1 MPPLEGIVARE
12 ERRASIRPRLHLRHL
27 HFHRNTRIAGSGEVA
42 MDARFREFL
51 ARELEQIKAQGLWKE
66 EWPIL
71 GAQGPEIRVAGRD
84 RPVLNFCAN
93 NYLGLS
99 SHPELLAAAHRT
111 LDEWGYGMSSVRF
124 ICGTQALH
132 RELEERVAAFLGFE
146 DAVLYA
152 ACFDA
157 NGGVF
162 EPLLGADD
170 AILTDKLNHASII
183 DGVRLCKARRYLYE
197 HLDLG
202 DLEAKLREAQ
212 GARFRMIV
220 TDGVFSMDGDVA
232 PLGEICDLADVHR
245 ALVLVDD
252 SHATGFMGR
261 TGRGTPEHCG
271 VAGRVDLLTTTFG
284 KALGG
289 AMGGCIAGRRETVDL
304 LRQRSRPYLFS
315 NSLAPV
321 VAGATLRALALLAS
335 TTELRDRLESNTMLF
350 RARMT
355 AAGFEIRPGVHPIV
369 PILFSRF
376 TPEDAPLAQRFA
388 RALLDEGI
396 YVKGFF
402 FPVVPRGQS
411 RIRVQL
417 SAAHTKDHIERAV
430 AAFTK
435 VGRALNVLAA

>member
-1 MPPLEGIVARE
+1 
-12 ERRASIRPRLHLRHL
+12 
-27 HFHRNTRIAGSGEVA
+27 
-42 MDARFREFL
+42 MDPSFGEFL
-51 ARELEQIKAQGLWKE
+51 KGELSTIRAQGLYKE

-71 GAQGPEIRVAGRD
+71 GHQGPEIRVEGRD
-84 RPVLNFCAN
+84 GPVLNFCAN

-99 SHPELLAAAHRT
+99 GDPQLLQAAHRA
-111 LDEWGYGMSSVRF
+111 LDQWGYGLSSVRF

-132 RELEERVAAFLGFE
+132 TELEKRVAAFLGME
-146 DAVLYA
+146 AAILYV

-162 EPLLGADD
+162 EPLLGPDD

-183 DGVRLCKARRYLYE
+183 DGVRLCKARRFVYE
-197 HLDLG
+197 HADLA
-202 DLEAKLREAQ
+202 DLEAKLKEAAT
-212 GARFRMIV
+212 ARFRMIV
-220 TDGVFSMDGDVA
+220 TDGVFSMDGDIA
-232 PLGEICDLADVHR
+232 PLPEICDLADR
-245 ALVLVDD
+245 YKALVLVDD

-271 VAGRVDLLTTTFG
+271 VAGRVDILTTTFG

-289 AMGGCIAGRRETVDL
+289 ASGGAIAARQETVDL

-315 NSLAPV
+315 NTLAPV
-321 VAGATLRALALLAS
+321 VAGATLEALDRLS
-335 TTELRDRLESNTMLF
+335 QTTELRDLLERNTMSF
-350 RARMT
+350 REKMT

-369 PILFSRF
+369 PIMFRHF
-376 TPEDAPLAQRFA
+376 APDDAPLAQRFA

-402 FPVVPRGQS
+402 FPVVPRGLS

-417 SAAHTKDHIERAV
+417 SAAHTPEHVERAV

-435 VGRALNVLAA
+435 VGRALGVLAS

>member
-1 MPPLEGIVARE
+1 MDPRFGEFLEGELKQIRE
-12 ERRASIRPRLHLRHL
+12 
-27 HFHRNTRIAGSGEVA
+27 
-42 MDARFREFL
+42 
-51 ARELEQIKAQGLWKE
+51 QGLYKE

-71 GAQGPEIRVAGRD
+71 GPQGPEIRVEGRD

-99 SHPELLAAAHRT
+99 GHPELLAAAHRS
-111 LDEWGYGMSSVRF
+111 LDEWGYGLSSVRF

-132 RELEERVAAFLGFE
+132 LELEKRIASFLGME
-146 DAVLYA
+146 DALLFA

-183 DGVRLCKARRYLYE
+183 DGVRLCKAKRFVYE
-197 HLDLG
+197 HMDLA
-202 DLEAKLREAQ
+202 DLEAKLQQAQ
-212 GARFRMIV
+212 EARFRMIV
-220 TDGVFSMDGDVA
+220 TDGVFSMDGDIA
-232 PLGEICDLADVHR
+232 PLQAICELADRYH
-245 ALVLVDD
+245 ALLLVDD

-261 TGRGTPEHCG
+261 SGRGTPEHCG
-271 VAGRVDLLTTTFG
+271 VQGRVDVLTTTFG

-289 AMGGCIAGRRETVDL
+289 AAGGCIAGRRETIAL

-315 NSLAPV
+315 NTLPPV
-321 VAGATLRALALLAS
+321 VAGATLRALELLS
-335 TTELRDRLESNTMLF
+335 QTTELRDRLAASTLSF
-350 RARMT
+350 RERMT
-355 AAGFEIRPGVHPIV
+355 AAGFEIRPGIHPIV

-388 RALLDEGI
+388 RAVLDEGI

-411 RIRVQL
+411 RIRVQI
-417 SAAHTKDHIERAV
+417 SASHTPAHLDRAV
-430 AAFTK
+430 EAFTK
-435 VGRALNVLAA
+435 VGRSLGVLA